1 MRNII
6 FIQVARL
13 PRLRQLSRELLL
25 DILDALA
32 DERSEARTCQDMT
45 NDCWRIS
52 TSDRRP
58 CSWDLPSPCS
68 FQVNTII

>member
-1 MRNII
+1 MFRSCTHSIWTSLVLIYMYIRNVA

-13 PRLRQLSRELLL
+13 PKLRQLSRELLL

-45 NDCWRIS
+45 NDC
-52 TSDRRP
+52 
-58 CSWDLPSPCS
+58 
-68 FQVNTII
+68 

>member
-1 MRNII
+1 MYIRNVA

-13 PRLRQLSRELLL
+13 PKLRQLSRELLL

-45 NDCWRIS
+45 NDC
-52 TSDRRP
+52 
-58 CSWDLPSPCS
+58 
-68 FQVNTII
+68 